1 MRIHNKSLNITFWNA
16 NGIKKRKLE
25 LHDFIINHSPDLLLI
40 QETHLQPQDN
50 FFLPNFHGYRNDR
63 INPLQSKAAGGTA
76 IFIKNHLPY
85 HHVPTPPL
93 QHIEASII
101 SLNLPNLH
109 PIIIA
114 SIYVPVNSDPH
125 LFTIDI
131 EAIMQ
136 LGANVIMCGD
146 YNAHHMQWKC
156 NNNNARGLQL
166 LNFAIKTDLDI
177 IAPNSPT
184 RYAELSSDHN
194 PVELTFN
201 FDYLIPTDNSNIF
214 TNWTLFTKFLTSI
227 HAKPLPT
234 INSTFTLDEEINK
247 FTNDLLTA
255 RRNASKPATNDKKP
269 WTHPNIKKL
278 LQVRNKAKKKWQTTR
293 NPNDKTIL
301 NRIHKNIKKAFKRY
315 SENKWKETLEDLQI
329 EDGSFWKMTKRFK
342 LPFTKMSHL
351 QGTISTAIK
360 DQDKAELIAQNLENQ
375 FTLNDISDPMQEYI
389 ETRRRGLKPTHKS
402 FIIWHV
408 LMAAYFL
415 FNSFSKGDSIPQNF
429 NIVDLSYVFDNTT
442 IYWVTEPT
450 LKLNVTHNGTLPGK
464 NY

>member
-16 NGIKKRKLE
+16 NGIKKRKIE

-101 SLNLPNLH
+101 SLNLPNLD

-125 LFTIDI
+125 LFTIDL

-184 RYAELSSDHN
+184 RYGHNSTSTIDLAVIKNFLFPYQISSIAELSSDHN

-201 FDYLIPTDNSNIF
+201 FDYLIPTENSNIF

-234 INSTFTLDEEINK
+234 ITSTFTLDEEINK

-255 RRNASKPATNDKKP
+255 RQNASKPATNDKKP

-301 NRIHKNIKKAFKRY
+301 NRIHKNIKNAFKRY
-315 SENKWKETLEDLQI
+315 SDNKWKETLEDLQI

-342 LPFTKMSHL
+342 LPFIKMSHL

-389 ETRRRGLKPTHKS
+389 IRLTAELDLIDYVIRALGFK
-402 FIIWHV
+402 
-408 LMAAYFL
+408 
-415 FNSFSKGDSIPQNF
+415 FS
-429 NIVDLSYVFDNTT
+429 
-442 IYWVTEPT
+442 EE
-450 LKLNVTHNGTLPGK
+450 
-464 NY
+464 